1 MSNPAVIITGGT
13 AGIGLAVAQVLSREG
28 WRVALASRQLEGHD
42 AARDWIAADPTN
54 RAYVATDTRDQ
65 ARVDQMVAAVLERFG
80 RIDGLVNGA
89 ANPSPIAGPIEE
101 LDLSPLLGDLDT
113 KVVGYLRC
121 AKAVVPVMKR
131 QGAGSIVNIGGLTGR
146 SSNTLSGLR
155 NAAVSHFTKTLAD
168 ELGPF
173 GIRVNAVHPG
183 IVETPHLRELFQS
196 EAEARHCTPAQ
207 VEADFVA
214 QIPLRRVIHPE
225 ELGRVIGF
233 LLSPTPVPITG
244 ESIAVDAGYSRGIYL

>member
-1 MSNPAVIITGGT
+1 MSKPTVIITGGT
-13 AGIGLAVAQVLSREG
+13 SGIGLAVADVLARDG
-28 WRVALASRQLEGHD
+28 WQVALTSRGLDGHD
-42 AARDWIAADPTN
+42 AARDWIAADPAH
-54 RAYVATDTRDQ
+54 RAFVATDTRNQ
-65 ARVDQMVAAVLERFG
+65 ARVDRMIAEVQERFG
-80 RIDGLVNGA
+80 RIEGLVNGA
-89 ANPSPIAGPIEE
+89 ASPTPIAGRIDDI
-101 LDLSPLLGDLDT
+101 DLTPLLGDLDT
-113 KVVGYLRC
+113 KVIGYLRC

-131 QGAGSIVNIGGLTGR
+131 QKSGSIVNIGGLTGR
-146 SSNTLSGLR
+146 SSATLSGLR

-196 EAEARHCTPAQ
+196 EAEARQCTPAA
-207 VEADFVA
+207 VEAEFVS

-225 ELGRVIGF
+225 EVGRVIAL
-233 LLSPTPVPITG
+233 LLSTTPVPITG